1 MENLEIKD
9 GVAIIPEGTT
19 KIEGCS
25 FENCTELTSVVI
37 PASVEYIQPGAFLGC
52 PKLEEVIF
60 AEKVDRIDV
69 KTSHCSKITLHK
81 PFDGVAKLL
90 RDGYAVDLDPRS
102 RWSFWD

>member
-1 MENLEIKD
+1 MKDFEIKD
-9 GVAIIPEGTT
+9 GVAIISEGTT

-25 FENCTELTSVVI
+25 FDNYTELTSVVI

-60 AEKVDRIDV
+60 AEKVDKIDV
-69 KTSHCSKITLHK
+69 VISQCSKITLHK
-81 PFDGVAKLL
+81 PFDGVAKFL
-90 RDGYAVDLDPRS
+90 REGFAVDLDTRS